1 VSRLRSDFFVSAQI
15 RRAEIGGSP
24 AMLRRRG
31 GAESGAI
38 IFIIDTLDGMGVVYG
53 PAPQSS
59 YESESL
65 ERAFTRLHREERIDR
80 LAIEARIEKEIRFDP
95 DAWVVEIEDRAG
107 QHFLDHIV

>member
-1 VSRLRSDFFVSAQI
+1 VSRLRSDFFASAQI

-38 IFIIDTLDGMGVVYG
+38 FFVIDTLDGQGLLYG

-59 YESESL
+59 YEGESF
-65 ERAFTRLHREERIDR
+65 ERAFTRLHKAERLDR
-80 LAIEARIEKEIRFDP
+80 LAIEDRLEKEIRFDP
-95 DAWVVEIEDRAG
+95 DCWIIEIENRQG
-107 QHFLDHIV
+107 QHFLDLVV